1 MQFRDLKSPRAVAP
15 KDHDIGTPIR
25 ATMSRVKTEKRCS
38 EVRREFGNH
47 NLHLHRHP
55 SHYHCVEFGR
65 LGYTRIICTHPCQIL
80 AQELDPKFGRE
91 IFSFEFRMVVIRAG
105 IDVAVHCKE
114 PLLHAAAFSSFEVY
128 IHGLLEQGRMSDAI
142 TLWDSVVEIQHLPI
156 PDEPLLSPI
165 RGLPPM
171 RKSVCC
177 EVGCLRCEQRRGGYR
192 FLWVGVW
199 TRRFAVVWPGAPAV
213 EAWQSFGANSDN
225 MELLQLHM
233 VASDRKAAD
242 FCPDPWHTA
251 MQLTSKCLG
260 CASMA
265 DLVAQ
270 WRIWQLGSEVWI
282 DTDVEAQV
290 ELLDRMAPARRHARR
305 ALAGWLAFARVRPE
319 DCLPKACRGCGTP
332 SRCIC
337 ASCHES
343 FCRTCLDSPWRPA
356 CCEEDEGGDAL
367 HFEVPALQPG
377 QRDAHLFQ
385 QLVRQAQGGAGLDGS
400 HSAGFGPFM
409 QQ

>member
-1 MQFRDLKSPRAVAP
+1 MVA
-15 KDHDIGTPIR
+15 
-25 ATMSRVKTEKRCS
+25 
-38 EVRREFGNH
+38 
-47 NLHLHRHP
+47 
-55 SHYHCVEFGR
+55 
-65 LGYTRIICTHPCQIL
+65 
-80 AQELDPKFGRE
+80 
-91 IFSFEFRMVVIRAG
+91 IRAG

-192 FLWVGVW
+192 FPWVGVW

-213 EAWQSFGANSDN
+213 EAWQSFGASTDN

-242 FCPDPWHTA
+242 FCPDPSHTA

-260 CASMA
+260 VCIHGWPGGPMA
-265 DLVAQ
+265 HMATGK
-270 WRIWQLGSEVWI
+270 RG
-282 DTDVEAQV
+282 
-290 ELLDRMAPARRHARR
+290 LDRH
-305 ALAGWLAFARVRPE
+305 G
-319 DCLPKACRGCGTP
+319 RGGP
-332 SRCIC
+332 
-337 ASCHES
+337 
-343 FCRTCLDSPWRPA
+343 
-356 CCEEDEGGDAL
+356 
-367 HFEVPALQPG
+367 
-377 QRDAHLFQ
+377 
-385 QLVRQAQGGAGLDGS
+385 GGALGQDGPS
-400 HSAGFGPFM
+400 
-409 QQ
+409 